1 MGTSKHFNMPSRKQ
15 LANLR
20 PIKKGERRAAK
31 DKVDRKERRL
41 VIMMTDADYAT
52 LEACA
57 KAEKL
62 NVSAYVRG
70 RLDIG

>member
-1 MGTSKHFNMPSRKQ
+1 MPSEKSM
-15 LANLR
+15 ANLR

-52 LEACA
+52 LEGRA
-57 KAEKL
+57 KDKKL

-70 RLDIG
+70 QLEIGQG

>member
-1 MGTSKHFNMPSRKQ
+1 MINMPSNKQ

-52 LEACA
+52 LEGCA
-57 KAEKL
+57 KEGEMT
-62 NVSAYVRG
+62 VSKYVRDK
-70 RLDIG
+70 LDIGKG